1 MPRPAQGPDAPIG
14 IGATVVGFVRG
25 YLTVGFFR
33 RRRSERRRTG
43 SDAERGQALL
53 EFALVAPIM
62 VLILVGLVQIAVIF
76 ERQIGIENAIRD
88 TARRAA
94 TFTTDNTNFMTRQ
107 TWVLNNLETET
118 LPNAQGFQLNGLES
132 DSACYSDQT
141 DASGYTSVK
150 LTVSATYKHPLFL
163 PIISGILSSASP
175 PVLRVTTSSTF
186 TVQND
191 ATGNASVGGTNLCLT
206 QTH

>member
-1 MPRPAQGPDAPIG
+1 MPIPTQGPDAPIG

-33 RRRSERRRTG
+33 RRRSARQ
-43 SDAERGQALL
+43 DASPDGQRGQALL

-62 VLILVGLVQIAVIF
+62 VLILVGLVQMALIF
-76 ERQIGIENAIRD
+76 QRQIGIENAIRD
-88 TARRAA
+88 AARRAA
-94 TFTTDNTNFMTRQ
+94 TFTTNSTNYTTRQ
-107 TWVLNNLETET
+107 TWVLNVLETET
-118 LPNAQGFQLNGLES
+118 LPNAQGYQSGSLAG

-141 DASGYTSVK
+141 DASGFTSVK
-150 LTVSATYKHPLFL
+150 LTLSVTYKHALFL
-163 PIISGILSSASP
+163 PIISGILSSESP

-191 ATGNASVGGTNLCLT
+191 ATGNATVGGTNLCLI
-206 QTH
+206 H